1 MTEGYTACF
10 LERLFQTYTVPFIG
24 YSYNDIILRY
34 LTHAMSRN
42 ADVARFVMTE
52 EDSYKWKDLGI
63 SSVYFPSGEYGRLKE
78 SVKN

>member
-1 MTEGYTACF
+1 
-10 LERLFQTYTVPFIG
+10 
-24 YSYNDIILRY
+24 
-34 LTHAMSRN
+34 MSRN

-78 SVKN
+78 SVKKLG